1 MKVKKFQTHDEML
14 NKKVKAINIILTP
27 EEKQL
32 LETGLEN
39 TSNLGL
45 TTTERIKKF
54 IKKYQPY
61 EPENEHKEFPNG
73 AYNTVVFEDM
83 FIPVVIDFINIIIDF
98 GIQKDAF
105 DLLSNTS
112 ERLEEGLK
120 QSIELI
126 EKQKTL
132 IDKQQKF
139 INLIAEGNSTE
150 STQSKIQN

>member
-1 MKVKKFQTHDEML
+1 ML

-39 TSNLGL
+39 ASNIGL

-83 FIPVVIDFINIIIDF
+83 FIPVVIDFINIIMAF
-98 GIQKDAF
+98 GIQKDTVE
-105 DLLSNTS
+105 LLSKTT
-112 ERLEEGLK
+112 ELLAKGLK
-120 QSIELI
+120 ISMNLI
-126 EKQKTL
+126 E
-132 IDKQQKF
+132 
-139 INLIAEGNSTE
+139 NSSE
-150 STQSKIQN
+150 TQ

>member
-1 MKVKKFQTHDEML
+1 MKAKKFQTHDEKL

-39 TSNLGL
+39 ASNIGL

-83 FIPVVIDFINIIIDF
+83 FIPVVIDFINIIMAF
-98 GIQKDAF
+98 GIQKDTVE
-105 DLLSNTS
+105 LLSKTT
-112 ERLEEGLK
+112 ELLAKGLK
-120 QSIELI
+120 ISMNLI
-126 EKQKTL
+126 E
-132 IDKQQKF
+132 
-139 INLIAEGNSTE
+139 NSSE
-150 STQSKIQN
+150 TQ

>member
-1 MKVKKFQTHDEML
+1 MKVKKFQTNDEML

-39 TSNLGL
+39 ASNLGL

-83 FIPVVIDFINIIIDF
+83 FIPVVIDFINIIMAF
-98 GIQKDAF
+98 GIQKDTVE
-105 DLLSNTS
+105 LLSKTT
-112 ERLEEGLK
+112 ELLAKGLK
-120 QSIELI
+120 ISMNLI
-126 EKQKTL
+126 E
-132 IDKQQKF
+132 
-139 INLIAEGNSTE
+139 NSSE
-150 STQSKIQN
+150 TQ